1 MASQPASFPQFSKLP
16 LELRDMIWGYAL
28 PEPRVFEVLDSP
40 SSQQSQSSPS
50 GRLLFADVRNE
61 PPPSIA
67 RVCRDARQAVL
78 RRYKPIAFSGT
89 VKHLDLR
96 RDIILLDSYLQVK
109 RLLKVIRLLSQIE
122 PIRRSATR
130 LALGTSWG
138 LHTGLHLRMFHR
150 SVQTKRNMARFLE
163 YVSKFRHLET
173 IILVVYQRSAFGL
186 RLKSCSPAPVGPVPE
201 HRYHQH
207 QHHQHHYHNQHHLH
221 HQHHY
226 HNQHHLHHQLYQQY
240 QHQVHIQSQSQ
251 GQRNANMLPWRHYD
265 LYESYHFNFNV
276 NFNFENY
283 WLRRPMQS
291 RLVRYEPEDDRE
303 KAQSSQSQST
313 SPLSAFARH
322 SKQCSHE
329 PQPRGYQVH
338 DLKGTFE
345 GWLKKIQ
352 EDETIGP
359 GLRVPALETAT
370 LTWIYTGVRNGK
382 FC

>member
-1 MASQPASFPQFSKLP
+1 MASQSPSFPQFSKLP

-28 PEPRVFEVLDSP
+28 PEPRVYEVLDSP
-40 SSQQSQSSPS
+40 SSKQTQTSPS
-50 GRLLFADVRNE
+50 GRLMFADVRNE

-163 YVSKFRHLET
+163 YVSKFRQLDT

-186 RLKSCSPAPVGPVPE
+186 RLRCCGSGPGSGLSPSN
-201 HRYHQH
+201 QH
-207 QHHQHHYHNQHHLH
+207 QHHQHQTQYPNQR
-221 HQHHY
+221 
-226 HNQHHLHHQLYQQY
+226 
-240 QHQVHIQSQSQ
+240 
-251 GQRNANMLPWRHYD
+251 GLPWRHYD

-276 NFNFENY
+276 NFNFDNY
-283 WLRRPMQS
+283 WLRRPYQS
-291 RLVRYEPEDDRE
+291 RLVRYDPEDDNRTEME
-303 KAQSSQSQST
+303 KAQI
-313 SPLSAFARH
+313 PLPRH
-322 SKQCSHE
+322 SKQCAHD

-345 GWLKKIQ
+345 SWLRKFA
-352 EDETIGP
+352 EDETLGP
-359 GLRVPALETAT
+359 SLKVPGLETAT
-370 LTWIYTGVRNGK
+370 LTWIYTGVRNGG
-382 FC
+382 FY

>member
-1 MASQPASFPQFSKLP
+1 MDSQPPSFPQFAKLP

-40 SSQQSQSSPS
+40 SSQQSQNTPS
-50 GRLLFADVRNE
+50 GRLMFADVRNE

-122 PIRRSATR
+122 PIRRSVTR
-130 LALGTSWG
+130 VALGTSWG

-163 YVSKFRHLET
+163 YVSKFRQLET

-186 RLKSCSPAPVGPVPE
+186 RLKCCGPGAIPIPGSE
-201 HRYHQH
+201 HRHQQH
-207 QHHQHHYHNQHHLH
+207 QHH
-221 HQHHY
+221 HQ
-226 HNQHHLHHQLYQQY
+226 Q
-240 QHQVHIQSQSQ
+240 QHQRSL
-251 GQRNANMLPWRHYD
+251 LPWRHYD

-283 WLRRPMQS
+283 WLRRPYQS
-291 RLVRYEPEDDRE
+291 RLVRYEPEDDRTETE
-303 KAQSSQSQST
+303 KLQQQST
-313 SPLSAFARH
+313 LPRHH
-322 SKQCSHE
+322 SKQCMHD

-345 GWLKKIQ
+345 GWLKKFA
-352 EDETIGP
+352 EDESLGGP
-359 GLRVPALETAT
+359 SLKVPGLETAT
-370 LTWIYTGVRNGK
+370 LTWIYTGVRNGG
-382 FC
+382 FY

>member
-1 MASQPASFPQFSKLP
+1 MASQPPSFPQFSKLP

-40 SSQQSQSSPS
+40 SSQPSQSTPS
-50 GRLLFADVRNE
+50 GRLMFADIRNE

-67 RVCRDARQAVL
+67 RVCHDARLAVL

-122 PIRRSATR
+122 PIRRNATR

-163 YVSKFRHLET
+163 YVSKFRQLET

-186 RLKSCSPAPVGPVPE
+186 RLKCCNPAPVPGPN
-201 HRYHQH
+201 HHQH
-207 QHHQHHYHNQHHLH
+207 QH
-221 HQHHY
+221 
-226 HNQHHLHHQLYQQY
+226 QQ
-240 QHQVHIQSQSQ
+240 QHQQ
-251 GQRNANMLPWRHYD
+251 QRSLLPWRHYD

-283 WLRRPMQS
+283 WLRRPFQS
-291 RLVRYEPEDDRE
+291 RLVRYEPDDDRTEME
-303 KAQSSQSQST
+303 KLQAQSSL
-313 SPLSAFARH
+313 PRH
-322 SKQCSHE
+322 SKQCVHE

-345 GWLKKIQ
+345 GWLKKFA
-352 EDETIGP
+352 EDEILGP
-359 GLRVPALETAT
+359 SLKVPGLETAT
-370 LTWIYTGVRNGK
+370 LTWIYTGVRNGG
-382 FC
+382 FY

>member
-1 MASQPASFPQFSKLP
+1 MASELTFPQFGKLP

-40 SSQQSQSSPS
+40 SSAQSQTTPS
-50 GRLLFADVRNE
+50 GRLMFADVRNE

-89 VKHLDLR
+89 VKHLDLC

-163 YVSKFRHLET
+163 YISKFRQLET

-186 RLKSCSPAPVGPVPE
+186 RLKCCGPD
-201 HRYHQH
+201 R
-207 QHHQHHYHNQHHLH
+207 
-221 HQHHY
+221 
-226 HNQHHLHHQLYQQY
+226 
-240 QHQVHIQSQSQ
+240 SRS
-251 GQRNANMLPWRHYD
+251 LPWRHYD

-276 NFNFENY
+276 NFNLDNY
-283 WLRRPMQS
+283 WLRRPYQS
-291 RLVRYEPEDDRE
+291 RLVRYDPEDDRTEAE
-303 KAQSSQSQST
+303 KVQQ
-313 SPLSAFARH
+313 SPLPRH
-322 SKQCSHE
+322 SKQCVHD

-345 GWLKKIQ
+345 SWLNKFA
-352 EDETIGP
+352 EDETLGP
-359 GLRVPALETAT
+359 SLKVPGLETAT
-370 LTWIYTGVRNGK
+370 LTWIYTGVRNED
-382 FC
+382 FY

>member
-1 MASQPASFPQFSKLP
+1 MASQPTSFPQFSKLP

-40 SSQQSQSSPS
+40 SSQQPQSSPS
-50 GRLLFADVRNE
+50 GRLMFADVRNE

-163 YVSKFRHLET
+163 YVSKFRQLET

-186 RLKSCSPAPVGPVPE
+186 RLKCCSPAPIGPVPD
-201 HRYHQH
+201 HRYHQPHHQH
-207 QHHQHHYHNQHHLH
+207 QHHYYNPHHSH
-221 HQHHY
+221 HQ
-226 HNQHHLHHQLYQQY
+226 QYQQY
-240 QHQVHIQSQSQ
+240 QHQIQSQSQ
-251 GQRNANMLPWRHYD
+251 GQRNGSMLPWRHYD

-283 WLRRPMQS
+283 WLRRPCQS
-291 RLVRYEPEDDRE
+291 RLVRYEPEDDSE
-303 KAQSSQSQST
+303 KAQSSQSIQSS

-322 SKQCSHE
+322 SKQCTHD

-345 GWLKKIQ
+345 GWLKKLQ

-359 GLRVPALETAT
+359 GLRVPGLETAT
-370 LTWIYTGVRNGK
+370 LTWIYTGVRNGG
-382 FC
+382 FY